1 MAYIGTNNLIMQFRQ
16 NIENTINDALR
27 EGVPPVV
34 IKLVLENYGY
44 MNENL
49 ISNMIRKEDER
60 YRQQLHE
67 EQEKQMVHDTDMDS
81 ILPETE

>member
-16 NIENTINDALR
+16 NIENTINDALK